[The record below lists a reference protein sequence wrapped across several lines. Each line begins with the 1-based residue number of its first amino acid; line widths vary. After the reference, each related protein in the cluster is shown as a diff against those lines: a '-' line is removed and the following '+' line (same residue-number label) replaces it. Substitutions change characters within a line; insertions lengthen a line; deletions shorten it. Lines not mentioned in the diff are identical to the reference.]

1 MPDVRGDVLC
11 PTCGRWTPPAPFCNE
26 CGAALQGGFRDPVG
40 GQGSDVFR
48 RGHEVNDPGAP
59 WSGPAERFEP
69 EPEDQAARAAA
80 AAAAAAAAG
89 GSRLDNLPEEY
100 EVASGPPAW
109 PNEPGLVA
117 ERPPDANEG
126 AAAGAATAA
135 AASPAPASPVPRRRS
150 RAAAASAT
158 TAGAMAASAADE
170 PASPPPVV
178 PPPPPPPYRP
188 AQPPEASGGVS
199 GLVFVVF
206 LGLGIL
212 ALLGGAILGGV
223 FDAGPTAEAS
233 PSATPLVSTSTPEPT
248 TPEPSVAA
256 TPTTTSAPSAIPS
269 AAPPSAL
276 PDGFI
281 ARAESCDDEPSS
293 PTCDDSGAVNDGE
306 PWILVSFR
314 HGKPTDV
321 IGIAIV
327 DSSGTVQDTS
337 SLSLAFCQ
345 TNTDCPG
352 YTYDR
357 FGPLDAGTYEARVTR
372 NGTPAAT
379 TSFRVE

>member
-26 CGAALQGGFRDPVG
+26 CGAALQVGFRDPVG

-48 RGHEVNDPGAP
+48 RGHEVDEPGAP
-59 WSGPAERFEP
+59 WSGPTERFEP
-69 EPEDQAARAAA
+69 EPEDQAAQAAA
-80 AAAAAAAAG
+80 TA
-89 GSRLDNLPEEY
+89 
-100 EVASGPPAW
+100 
-109 PNEPGLVA
+109 
-117 ERPPDANEG
+117 G
-126 AAAGAATAA
+126 AAAGSRVDNLSEADEAPPEPSWPAEPGLAARPPPPADETA
-135 AASPAPASPVPRRRS
+135 AASPAAAGPAPRKRS
-150 RAAAASAT
+150 RATAAPAT
-158 TAGAMAASAADE
+158 TSAAIAASAAGE
-170 PASPPPVV
+170 PAPPPPVV

-233 PSATPLVSTSTPEPT
+233 PSATPLVATSTPEPT
-248 TPEPSVAA
+248 SPEPSVAA
-256 TPTTTSAPSAIPS
+256 TPTTTAAPSAIPS
-269 AAPPSAL
+269 GAEPTF
-276 PDGFI
+276 PDGFL
-281 ARAESCDDEPSS
+281 ARAEACDDEPSGS
-293 PTCDDSGAVNDGE
+293 TCDDSGAVNSGE

-327 DSSGTVQDTS
+327 DSSGAVQDTA

-357 FGPLDAGTYEARVTR
+357 FGPLDPGTYEARVTR
-372 NGTPAAT
+372 NGTAAAT

>member
-1 MPDVRGDVLC
+1 L
-11 PTCGRWTPPAPFCNE
+11 
-26 CGAALQGGFRDPVG
+26 
-40 GQGSDVFR
+40 
-48 RGHEVNDPGAP
+48 
-59 WSGPAERFEP
+59 
-69 EPEDQAARAAA
+69 
-80 AAAAAAAAG
+80 
-89 GSRLDNLPEEY
+89 
-100 EVASGPPAW
+100 
-109 PNEPGLVA
+109 
-117 ERPPDANEG
+117 
-126 AAAGAATAA
+126 
-135 AASPAPASPVPRRRS
+135 
-150 RAAAASAT
+150 
-158 TAGAMAASAADE
+158 
-170 PASPPPVV
+170 
-178 PPPPPPPYRP
+178 PPYRP

-199 GLVFVVF
+199 GLVFVAF

-223 FDAGPTAEAS
+223 FDAGPTAEVS
-233 PSATPLVSTSTPEPT
+233 PSASPLLSTPTGEPT
-248 TPEPSVAA
+248 TPEPSV
-256 TPTTTSAPSAIPS
+256 TETPRPTTAPSTAPSSAPPTTF
-269 AAPPSAL
+269 
-276 PDGFI
+276 PDGFF
-281 ARAESCDDEPSS
+281 ARAEACDDEPSG
-293 PTCDDSGAVNDGE
+293 PTCDDSGAVNSGE

-357 FGPLDAGTYEARVTR
+357 FGPLDPGTYEARVTR

>member
-1 MPDVRGDVLC
+1 MPDARGDVLC

-48 RGHEVNDPGAP
+48 RGHEVDEPGAP

-69 EPEDQAARAAA
+69 EPEDEAARAAA
-80 AAAAAAAAG
+80 AAGAAGGSRVDNLSEADAPSEPSWPAEPPPPVDEAAAAAAA
-89 GSRLDNLPEEY
+89 
-100 EVASGPPAW
+100 ASA
-109 PNEPGLVA
+109 
-117 ERPPDANEG
+117 
-126 AAAGAATAA
+126 AATAA
-135 AASPAPASPVPRRRS
+135 AASPAPAGPAPLRRS
-150 RAAAASAT
+150 QATAASAT
-158 TAGAMAASAADE
+158 TSAAIAASADADE
-170 PASPPPVV
+170 PAPPPRVV

-223 FDAGPTAEAS
+223 FDTGPAAEAS
-233 PSATPLVSTSTPEPT
+233 PSPLVATSTPEPT

-256 TPTTTSAPSAIPS
+256 SATTTAAPSAVPS
-269 AAPPSAL
+269 GPEPTTF
-276 PDGFI
+276 PDGFV
-281 ARAESCDDEPSS
+281 ARAESCDEEPSG
-293 PTCDDSGAVNDGE
+293 PTCDNSGAVNNGE
-306 PWILVSFR
+306 LWILVSFR
-314 HGKPTDV
+314 HAKPTDT

-327 DSSGTVQDTS
+327 ASSGTVQDEK
-337 SLSLAFCQ
+337 SLSLSFCL

-352 YTYDR
+352 YTYDQ
-357 FGPLDAGTYEARVTR
+357 FTNLDSGDYDVRVTR
-372 NGTPAAT
+372 NGTAAAT

>member
-1 MPDVRGDVLC
+1 M
-11 PTCGRWTPPAPFCNE
+11 AP
-26 CGAALQGGFRDPVG
+26 
-40 GQGSDVFR
+40 
-48 RGHEVNDPGAP
+48 
-59 WSGPAERFEP
+59 
-69 EPEDQAARAAA
+69 
-80 AAAAAAAAG
+80 
-89 GSRLDNLPEEY
+89 
-100 EVASGPPAW
+100 
-109 PNEPGLVA
+109 
-117 ERPPDANEG
+117 
-126 AAAGAATAA
+126 
-135 AASPAPASPVPRRRS
+135 
-150 RAAAASAT
+150 SAI
-158 TAGAMAASAADE
+158 AASAATDE
-170 PASPPPVV
+170 PAPPPPVT

-223 FDAGPTAEAS
+223 FDAGPAAEAS
-233 PSATPLVSTSTPEPT
+233 PSATPLVATSTPEPT

-256 TPTTTSAPSAIPS
+256 TSTPTAAPSAIPS

-281 ARAESCDDEPSS
+281 ARAEACDEEPSG
-293 PTCDDSGAVNDGE
+293 PTCDNSGAVNDGE

-314 HGKPTDV
+314 HGKPTDA
-321 IGIAIV
+321 IRITIV
-327 DSSGTVQDTS
+327 DGSGTVQDEA
-337 SLSLAFCQ
+337 SLSLSFCL

-357 FGPLDAGTYEARVTR
+357 FGPLDPGDYDVRVTR